1 MVGRGKAVWLGWQ
14 RAGGCMT
21 TLEALRVGD
30 GWVVYDDMPS
40 NGAWHATIALRTTTT
55 PAGQWCAAD
64 V

>member
-1 MVGRGKAVWLGWQ
+1 MAGRGKAVWLGWQ

-40 NGAWHATIALRTTTT
+40 NGA
-55 PAGQWCAAD
+55 
-64 V
+64 